1 VISEIRNRMKAI
13 VPFIVGPTAS
23 GKTEIS
29 IFVAK
34 QLQAEIIS
42 ADSRQLYRGLRL
54 GSSQPTLEQRH
65 QIPHHFIDGVEPDVN
80 FSAGEFGRQARAK
93 IQELLDRGV
102 TPLVVGG
109 SGLYI
114 SALADDFFTGP
125 SADPQIREQLKARA
139 AAEGVSALYQE
150 LQRVDPSAA
159 AKILLSDYRRIE
171 RALEIYYVT
180 GVPISQLRR
189 QKANPPP
196 YSPVL
201 VGLEWPRKELYERI
215 NQRCLQMLEDGLIEE
230 VKELIFTKR
239 LDPSRCNA
247 LNSVGYAEVI
257 QHLQGKIDYAEM
269 VRLFQRNTRRFAKRQ
284 ISWFGRDERIRWVK
298 MESHRRPEAAA
309 AEILDTLSTPDLN
322 DK

>member
-1 VISEIRNRMKAI
+1 MSK

-42 ADSRQLYRGLRL
+42 ADSRQLYRGLSI
-54 GSSQPTLEQRH
+54 GSAQPTLEQRA
-65 QIPHHFIDGVEPDVN
+65 QIPHHFVDCLDPSVN
-80 FSAGEFGRQARAK
+80 FSAGEFGRLARAK
-93 IQELLDRGV
+93 IQELLDRGI

-125 SADPQIREQLKARA
+125 SADPEIRAQLKARA
-139 AAEGVSALYQE
+139 VAEGVPTLYQE
-150 LQRVDPSAA
+150 LQRLDPSAA
-159 AKILLSDYRRIE
+159 GKIMLSDYRRIE

-180 GVPISQLRR
+180 GVPISQLRQ

-196 YSPVL
+196 YSPVM

-215 NQRCLQMLEDGLIEE
+215 NRRCLQMLEDGLIEE
-230 VKELIFTKR
+230 VKELIFTEK
-239 LDPSRCNA
+239 LDPNHCNA

-284 ISWFGRDERIRWVK
+284 ISWFGRDERIGWLKLNGQTAFEEAVGQVL
-298 MESHRRPEAAA
+298 RRFVEKG
-309 AEILDTLSTPDLN
+309 LGD
-322 DK
+322 